1 MRKITSLSIRRLTPI
16 YICLAYFALLVLCS
30 VSIKLA
36 VQKKRFSYNESKV
49 VM

>member
-1 MRKITSLSIRRLTPI
+1 
-16 YICLAYFALLVLCS
+16 VLCS

-49 VM
+49 VMWWGFSLRYEY